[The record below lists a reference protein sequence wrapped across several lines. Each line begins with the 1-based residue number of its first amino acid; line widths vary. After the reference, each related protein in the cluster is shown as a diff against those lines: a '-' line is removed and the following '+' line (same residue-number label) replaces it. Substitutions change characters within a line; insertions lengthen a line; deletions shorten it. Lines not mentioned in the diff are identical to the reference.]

1 MANPSFFIALCFSF
15 VVLGTCDFLSDQE
28 KDKID
33 ELPGQPPNVDFSQYS
48 GYVTVNQQSG
58 RSLFYWLTESP
69 NNRDPKSRPLLL
81 WLNGGPG
88 CSSVAY
94 GAAEEIGPLHI
105 NSDGK
110 TLFIN
115 PYSWNKRIYQHLF
128 RVNFTNCKVD
138 CR

>member
-1 MANPSFFIALCFSF
+1 MCTTSFFVFVLCLSY
-15 VVLGTCDFLSDQE
+15 VVLGSSTYLL
-28 KDKID
+28 DKIGK
-33 ELPGQPPNVDFSQYS
+33 LPGQPANVDFDQYS
-48 GYVTVNQQSG
+48 GYVNANKESR

-69 NNRDPKSRPLLL
+69 ANQNPETRPLLL

-110 TLFIN
+110 SLYANT
-115 PYSWNKRIYQHLF
+115 YSWNKLANLLF
-128 RVNFTNCKVD
+128 FESPAGVGSSPD
-138 CR
+138 LLI

>member
-1 MANPSFFIALCFSF
+1 MGHSFLFFAFCFSF
-15 VVLGTCDFLSDQE
+15 VLIETCGSLLDDQE
-28 KDKID
+28 KDRIFQ
-33 ELPGQPPNVDFSQYS
+33 LPGQPPNVDFSQYS

-58 RSLFYWLTESP
+58 RALFYWLTESP
-69 NNRDPKSRPLLL
+69 ANRDPKSRPLLL

-115 PYSWNKRIYQHLF
+115 PYSWNK
-128 RVNFTNCKVD
+128 CM
-138 CR
+138 